1 MKKMFEATTI
11 IAVQKDGKCA
21 IGGDGQVTM
30 GESVI
35 MKHGA
40 RKVRRI
46 YDNKVIIGFAGSV
59 ADAFAL
65 SEKFEA
71 KLQQYSGNLPRA
83 AVELAR
89 EWRTDKAMRQLEAM
103 LIALNEENLLVI
115 SGTGEVIEP
124 DDGIAAIGSG
134 GNYALAAARALK
146 QNTDLSAAEIVQKAM
161 EIAASI
167 CVYTNDNIYVDSFDD
182 DTKKG

>member
-1 MKKMFEATTI
+1 MDIKGTTI
-11 IAVQKDGKCA
+11 LAVRKNGVGA

-30 GESVI
+30 GQSVV

-46 YDNKVIIGFAGSV
+46 FNDKVLVGFAGSV

-65 SEKFEA
+65 TEKFEA
-71 KLQQYSGNLPRA
+71 KLQQFSGNLQRA

-89 EWRTDKAMRQLEAM
+89 EWRMDKAMRQLEAM
-103 LIALNEENLLVI
+103 LIALDDNNLLII

-124 DDGIAAIGSG
+124 DDNIAAIGSG
-134 GNYALAAARALK
+134 GNYAMAAARALLN
-146 QNTDLSAAEIVQKAM
+146 NTDLSAEEIVRKSL

-167 CVYTNDNIYVDSFDD
+167 CVFTNDNIYVERI
-182 DTKKG
+182 

>member
-1 MKKMFEATTI
+1 MLLEATTI
-11 IAVQKDGKCA
+11 IAVKKGNECA

-30 GESVI
+30 GQSVI
-35 MKHGA
+35 MKHTA

-46 YDNKVIIGFAGSV
+46 YDGRVLIGFAGSV

-65 SEKFEA
+65 SEKFED
-71 KLQQYSGNLPRA
+71 KLRQFSGNLPRA
-83 AVELAR
+83 AVELAS
-89 EWRTDKAMRQLEAM
+89 EWRQDKAMRQLEAM
-103 LIALNEENLLVI
+103 LIALDKENLLIV

-134 GNYALAAARALK
+134 GNYAFAAAKALK
-146 QNTDLSAAEIVQKAM
+146 GNTDMSAKEIVQKSM

-167 CVYTNDNIYVDSFDD
+167 CVFTNDNIYVDEI
-182 DTKKG
+182 

>member
-1 MKKMFEATTI
+1 MERNDRLLEATTI
-11 IAVQKDGKCA
+11 IAVQKDGKAA

-30 GESVI
+30 GQSVI
-35 MKHGA
+35 MKSSA

-46 YDNKVIIGFAGSV
+46 YEGKVLIGFAGSV

-71 KLQQYSGNLPRA
+71 KLHQFAGNMPRA

-89 EWRTDKAMRQLEAM
+89 EWRMDKAMRQLEAM
-103 LIALNEENLLVI
+103 LIALNEESLLVI
-115 SGTGEVIEP
+115 SGSGEVIEP

-134 GNYALAAARALK
+134 GNYALAAAKALK
-146 QNTDLSAAEIVQKAM
+146 SNTDLSAKDIVRKSM
-161 EIAASI
+161 EIASSI
-167 CVYTNDNIYVDSFDD
+167 CIFTNDNIYVDEI
-182 DTKKG
+182 

>member
-1 MKKMFEATTI
+1 MEHNDRLLEATTI
-11 IAVQKDGKCA
+11 IAVQKDGKSA

-30 GESVI
+30 GQSVI

-46 YDNKVIIGFAGSV
+46 YDDKVLIGFAGSV

-71 KLQQYSGNLPRA
+71 KLHQYSGNLPRA

-103 LIALNEENLLVI
+103 LIALNEESLLIV

-134 GNYALAAARALK
+134 GNYALAAARALA
-146 QNTDLSAAEIVQKAM
+146 QNTDLEAKDIAYKALK
-161 EIAASI
+161 IAGEI
-167 CVYTNDNIYVDSFDD
+167 CVYTNDHITVLEV
-182 DTKKG
+182 

>member
-1 MKKMFEATTI
+1 MLLEATTI

-30 GESVI
+30 GQSVI
-35 MKHGA
+35 MKHKA

-46 YDNKVIIGFAGSV
+46 YDDKVLIGFAGSV

-65 SEKFEA
+65 SEKFED
-71 KLQQYSGNLPRA
+71 KLRQYSGNLPRA
-83 AVELAR
+83 AVELAGD
-89 EWRTDKAMRQLEAM
+89 WRQDKAMRQLEAM
-103 LIALNEENLLVI
+103 LIAMDNDNLLIV

-134 GNYALAAARALK
+134 GNYAFAAAKALK
-146 QNTDLSAAEIVQKAM
+146 ENTDLSAAEIVKKSM

-167 CVYTNDNIYVDSFDD
+167 CVFTNDNIYVEEY
-182 DTKKG
+182 